1 MSTLKESE
9 KYLPESKTRIG
20 PFKSKF
26 IYCLLQHNPAKR
38 MWFRSHS
45 ANFSMCFEVSAIQKK
60 KKEEESNSHRFGIK
74 TLEAIGDALKI
85 WKKIRL
91 IEKL

>member
-1 MSTLKESE
+1 
-9 KYLPESKTRIG
+9 
-20 PFKSKF
+20 
-26 IYCLLQHNPAKR
+26 
-38 MWFRSHS
+38 
-45 ANFSMCFEVSAIQKK
+45 MCFEVSAIQKK